1 MILHASIYSMLSNN
15 VIIGFSQIE
24 FPSSQIPSSW
34 HLFSLSDP
42 LTSSVGA
49 TLWRPLVQGH
59 FDKLSTF
66 LWRSSHHTEVIFLSV
81 TLPYT
86 VKLPRKY
93 HFPCERFSNSQL
105 LSWYDKKQSLE
116 KSCMCTSW
124 KGSRATLSLTLANHH
139 PKILQWELMQCC
151 KILRDGYNER
161 IQQNILVWFSMKI
174 WFQKYFPIGITKKA
188 LSK

>member
-1 MILHASIYSMLSNN
+1 MAPFISVWSIDIFCWGNSLASPGTRMKDTLINY
-15 VIIGFSQIE
+15 
-24 FPSSQIPSSW
+24 
-34 HLFSLSDP
+34 HLFYED
-42 LTSSVGA
+42 
-49 TLWRPLVQGH
+49 
-59 FDKLSTF
+59 
-66 LWRSSHHTEVIFLSV
+66 HHTEVIFFCLLHGLS
-81 TLPYT
+81 

-139 PKILQWELMQCC
+139 PKILQWELMQSC
-151 KILRDGYNER
+151 KSLRDGYNER
-161 IQQNILVWFSMKI
+161 IQQNILVWFPMKI

-188 LSK
+188 LYK